1 MKVKACANHQEK
13 WKLKLTENN
22 DHKQKTQLGF
32 KKIDEATNE
41 LWLSTSFVEKK
52 PLKLFESSKMSQNL
66 KWTHFRKAEKAE
78 KIRPQKR

>member
-1 MKVKACANHQEK
+1 MKVKACATHQEK

-22 DHKQKTQLGF
+22 NLKQKTQLCF
-32 KKIDEATNE
+32 KKVDEATNE